1 MKIFQKK
8 LGITMEI
15 KTALILCAGYG
26 KRLNPL
32 TLELPKPL
40 LKLNNITLLE
50 KTFNLI
56 KSLGIKKVKLN
67 TFYLKEK
74 IKNFINDLNLDLDIE
89 IIEDGNQILN
99 TGGGILNMV
108 KKSNEENFIVFNP
121 DTIWSNEYV
130 SCIKDM
136 EKAYFKE
143 KTKNTLLVVNKILSF
158 DQKLGGDFNLN
169 NNILKKENNNN
180 FIYTGC
186 QMINKNLFL
195 KLSNQSFSILDI
207 WNDLLLQNKLFG
219 HESKNKFYH
228 VTDLRI
234 YQELLKN

>member
-1 MKIFQKK
+1 
-8 LGITMEI
+8 MEI
-15 KTALILCAGYG
+15 KTALVLCAGYG

-74 IKNFINDLNLDLDIE
+74 IKNFVNDLNIDLDIE

-99 TGGGILNMV
+99 TGGGILNMI

-121 DTIWSNEYV
+121 DTIWSNAYV

-136 EKAYFKE
+136 EKVYLKE
-143 KTKNTLLVVNKILSF
+143 KSKNILLVVNKILSF
-158 DQKLGGDFNLN
+158 DQKLEGDFNLN
-169 NNILKKENNNN
+169 NNILKKENSNN

-195 KLSNQSFSILDI
+195 KLNNQSFSILDI

-219 HESKNKFYH
+219 HETKNKFYH
-228 VTDLRI
+228 VTDFRI

>member
-1 MKIFQKK
+1 
-8 LGITMEI
+8 MEI
-15 KTALILCAGYG
+15 KTALVLCAGYG

-50 KTFNLI
+50 KNLDLI

-74 IKNFINDLNLDLDIE
+74 IKNFVNDLNLDLDIE

-99 TGGGILNMV
+99 TGGGILNMI

-121 DTIWSNEYV
+121 DTIWNNEYV

-136 EKAYFKE
+136 EKFYFKE
-143 KTKNTLLVVNKILSF
+143 KLENILLVVNKVLSF
-158 DQKLGGDFNLN
+158 DQKLEGDFNLN

-195 KLSNQSFSILDI
+195 KLSNQSFSILDV

>member
-1 MKIFQKK
+1 
-8 LGITMEI
+8 MEI
-15 KTALILCAGYG
+15 KTALVLCAGYG

-99 TGGGILNMV
+99 TGGGILNMI

-136 EKAYFKE
+136 EKFYFKE
-143 KTKNTLLVVNKILSF
+143 KLENILLVVNKVLSF

>member
-1 MKIFQKK
+1 
-8 LGITMEI
+8 MEI
-15 KTALILCAGYG
+15 KTALVLCAGYG

-136 EKAYFKE
+136 EKFYFKE
-143 KTKNTLLVVNKILSF
+143 KLENILLVVNKVLSF

-186 QMINKNLFL
+186 QMINKNLFS

-207 WNDLLLQNKLFG
+207 WNNLLLQNKLFG

-234 YQELLKN
+234 YKELLKN

>member
-1 MKIFQKK
+1 
-8 LGITMEI
+8 MEI
-15 KTALILCAGYG
+15 KTALVLCAGYG

-50 KTFNLI
+50 KTLNLI

-74 IKNFINDLNLDLDIE
+74 IKNFVNDLNLDLDIE

-99 TGGGILNMV
+99 TGGGILNMI
-108 KKSNEENFIVFNP
+108 KKSSEENFIVFNP

-143 KTKNTLLVVNKILSF
+143 KSKNILLVVNKILSF

-186 QMINKNLFL
+186 QIIKKNLFL
-195 KLSNQSFSILDI
+195 KLINKIFSILDI
-207 WNDLLLQNKLFG
+207 WNDLLIQNKLLG
-219 HESKNKFYH
+219 HESKNKFFH
-228 VTDLRI
+228 VTGLRI

>member
-1 MKIFQKK
+1 
-8 LGITMEI
+8 MEI
-15 KTALILCAGYG
+15 KTALVLCAGYG

-50 KTFNLI
+50 KTLNLI

-99 TGGGILNMV
+99 TGGGILNMI

-130 SCIKDM
+130 PFIKDM
-136 EKAYFKE
+136 EKFYFKE
-143 KTKNTLLVVNKILSF
+143 KLENILLVVNKALSF

>member
-1 MKIFQKK
+1 
-8 LGITMEI
+8 MEI
-15 KTALILCAGYG
+15 KTALVLCAGYG

-50 KTFNLI
+50 KTLNLI

-74 IKNFINDLNLDLDIE
+74 IKNFVNDLNLDLDIE
-89 IIEDGNQILN
+89 IIEDGTQILN
-99 TGGGILNMV
+99 TGGGILNMI

-130 SCIKDM
+130 TCIKDM
-136 EKAYFKE
+136 EKFYLKE
-143 KTKNTLLVVNKILSF
+143 KLENILLVVNKVLSF
-158 DQKLGGDFNLN
+158 DQNLGGDFNLN

-195 KLSNQSFSILDI
+195 KLSNHSFSILDI
-207 WNDLLLQNKLFG
+207 WNNLLLQNKLFG

>member
-1 MKIFQKK
+1 
-8 LGITMEI
+8 MEI

-143 KTKNTLLVVNKILSF
+143 KSKNILLVVNKILSF

-169 NNILKKENNNN
+169 NNILKKENNND

-186 QMINKNLFL
+186 QLINKNLFL

-207 WNDLLLQNKLFG
+207 WNNLLLQNKLFG

>member
-1 MKIFQKK
+1 
-8 LGITMEI
+8 MEI

-74 IKNFINDLNLDLDIE
+74 IKNFVNELNLDLDIE
-89 IIEDGNQILN
+89 IIEDGTQILN
-99 TGGGILNMV
+99 TGGGILNMI

-136 EKAYFKE
+136 EKVYFKE
-143 KTKNTLLVVNKILSF
+143 KSENILLVVNKVLSF
-158 DQKLGGDFNLN
+158 DQKLSGDFNLN

-180 FIYTGC
+180 FIYMGC

-195 KLSNQSFSILDI
+195 KLSNRSFSILDI

-234 YQELLKN
+234 YEELLKN

>member
-1 MKIFQKK
+1 
-8 LGITMEI
+8 MEI
-15 KTALILCAGYG
+15 KTALVLCAGYG

-74 IKNFINDLNLDLDIE
+74 IKNFVNDLNLDLDIE

-99 TGGGILNMV
+99 TGGGILNMI
-108 KKSNEENFIVFNP
+108 KKSSEENFIVFNP

-143 KTKNTLLVVNKILSF
+143 KSKNILLVVNKILSF

-169 NNILKKENNNN
+169 NNILKKENNND

-186 QMINKNLFL
+186 QLINKNLFL

-228 VTDLRI
+228 VTDLKI
-234 YQELLKN
+234 YQELLKNY

>member
-1 MKIFQKK
+1 
-8 LGITMEI
+8 MEI
-15 KTALILCAGYG
+15 KTALVLCAGYG

-74 IKNFINDLNLDLDIE
+74 IKNFVNDLNIDLDIE

-99 TGGGILNMV
+99 TGGGILNMI

-136 EKAYFKE
+136 EKTYFKE
-143 KTKNTLLVVNKILSF
+143 KSKNILLVVNKILSF
-158 DQKLGGDFNLN
+158 DQKLEGDFNLN
-169 NNILKKENNNN
+169 NNILKKENSNN

-195 KLSNQSFSILDI
+195 KLSNQSFSILDV

>member
-1 MKIFQKK
+1 
-8 LGITMEI
+8 MEI

-99 TGGGILNMV
+99 TGGGILNMI

-169 NNILKKENNNN
+169 NNILKKESNNN

>member
-1 MKIFQKK
+1 
-8 LGITMEI
+8 MEI

-143 KTKNTLLVVNKILSF
+143 KKKNTLLVVNKILSF

>member
-1 MKIFQKK
+1 
-8 LGITMEI
+8 MEI
-15 KTALILCAGYG
+15 KTALVLCAGYG

-74 IKNFINDLNLDLDIE
+74 IKNFVNDLNLDLDIE
-89 IIEDGNQILN
+89 IIEDGNQILD
-99 TGGGILNMV
+99 TGGGILNMI
-108 KKSNEENFIVFNP
+108 KKSNEEDFIVFNP
-121 DTIWSNEYV
+121 DTIWSNEYI

-136 EKAYFKE
+136 EKVYFKE
-143 KTKNTLLVVNKILSF
+143 KSKNILLVVNKILNF
-158 DQKLGGDFNLN
+158 DQKLRGDFNLN

-186 QMINKNLFL
+186 QMINKKLFL

-219 HESKNKFYH
+219 FESKNKFYH
-228 VTDLRI
+228 VTDFRI

>member
-1 MKIFQKK
+1 
-8 LGITMEI
+8 MEI
-15 KTALILCAGYG
+15 KTALVLCAGYG

-74 IKNFINDLNLDLDIE
+74 IKNFVNDLNLDLDIE
-89 IIEDGNQILN
+89 IIEDGNQILD
-99 TGGGILNMV
+99 TGGGILNMI

-121 DTIWSNEYV
+121 DTIWSNEYI
-130 SCIKDM
+130 SYIKDM
-136 EKAYFKE
+136 EKVYFKE
-143 KTKNTLLVVNKILSF
+143 KSKNILLVVNKILSF

>member
-1 MKIFQKK
+1 
-8 LGITMEI
+8 MEI
-15 KTALILCAGYG
+15 KTALVLCAGYG

-74 IKNFINDLNLDLDIE
+74 IKNFVNDLNLDLDIE

-99 TGGGILNMV
+99 TGGGILNMI

-121 DTIWSNEYV
+121 DTIWSNAYV

-136 EKAYFKE
+136 EKVYLKE
-143 KTKNTLLVVNKILSF
+143 KSKNILLVVNKILSF

-195 KLSNQSFSILDI
+195 KLSNQSFSILDV

>member
-1 MKIFQKK
+1 
-8 LGITMEI
+8 MEI
-15 KTALILCAGYG
+15 KTALVLCAGYG

>member
-1 MKIFQKK
+1 
-8 LGITMEI
+8 MEI
-15 KTALILCAGYG
+15 KTALVLCAGYG

-74 IKNFINDLNLDLDIE
+74 IKNFVNDLNLDLDIE
-89 IIEDGNQILN
+89 IIEDGTQILN
-99 TGGGILNMV
+99 TGGGILNMI

-130 SCIKDM
+130 PCIKDM
-136 EKAYFKE
+136 EKFYFKE
-143 KTKNTLLVVNKILSF
+143 KLENILLVVNIVLSF
-158 DQKLGGDFNLN
+158 DQNLGGDFNLN

-195 KLSNQSFSILDI
+195 KLSNRSFSILDI

>member
-1 MKIFQKK
+1 
-8 LGITMEI
+8 MEI
-15 KTALILCAGYG
+15 KTALVLCAGYG

-50 KTFNLI
+50 KTLNLI

-99 TGGGILNMV
+99 TGGGILNMI

-121 DTIWSNEYV
+121 DTIWNNEYV

-136 EKAYFKE
+136 EKFYFKE
-143 KTKNTLLVVNKILSF
+143 KLENILLVVNKVLSF
-158 DQKLGGDFNLN
+158 DQNLGGDFNLN

>member
-1 MKIFQKK
+1 
-8 LGITMEI
+8 MEI
-15 KTALILCAGYG
+15 KTALVLCAGYG

-74 IKNFINDLNLDLDIE
+74 IKNFVNDLNLDLDIE

-99 TGGGILNMV
+99 TGGGILNMI
-108 KKSNEENFIVFNP
+108 KKSSEENFIVFNP

-143 KTKNTLLVVNKILSF
+143 KSKNILLVVNKILSF

-195 KLSNQSFSILDI
+195 KLSNRSFSILDI

>member
-1 MKIFQKK
+1 
-8 LGITMEI
+8 MEI
-15 KTALILCAGYG
+15 KTALVLCAGYG

-50 KTFNLI
+50 KNLDLI

-74 IKNFINDLNLDLDIE
+74 IKNFVNDLNLDLDIE

-99 TGGGILNMV
+99 TGGGILNMI

-121 DTIWSNEYV
+121 DTIWNNEYV

-136 EKAYFKE
+136 EKFYFKE
-143 KTKNTLLVVNKILSF
+143 KLENILLVVNKVLSF

-195 KLSNQSFSILDI
+195 KLSNQSFSILDV

>member
-1 MKIFQKK
+1 
-8 LGITMEI
+8 MEI
-15 KTALILCAGYG
+15 KTALVLCAGYG

-74 IKNFINDLNLDLDIE
+74 IKNFVNELNLDLDIE

-99 TGGGILNMV
+99 TGGGILNMI

-136 EKAYFKE
+136 EKVYFKE
-143 KTKNTLLVVNKILSF
+143 KSENILLVVNKVLSF
-158 DQKLGGDFNLN
+158 DQKLSGDFNLN

-180 FIYTGC
+180 FIYMGC

-195 KLSNQSFSILDI
+195 KLSNRSFSILDI

-234 YQELLKN
+234 YEELLKN

>member
-1 MKIFQKK
+1 
-8 LGITMEI
+8 MEI
-15 KTALILCAGYG
+15 KTALVLCAGYG

-50 KTFNLI
+50 KNLNLI

-74 IKNFINDLNLDLDIE
+74 IKNFVNDLSLDLDIE

-99 TGGGILNMV
+99 TGGGILNMI

-121 DTIWSNEYV
+121 DTIWSNEYI

-136 EKAYFKE
+136 EKVYFKE
-143 KTKNTLLVVNKILSF
+143 KSKNILLVVNKILSF

>member
-1 MKIFQKK
+1 
-8 LGITMEI
+8 MEI
-15 KTALILCAGYG
+15 KTALVLCAGYG

-56 KSLGIKKVKLN
+56 ESLGIKKVKLN

-74 IKNFINDLNLDLDIE
+74 IKNFVNDLNIDLDIE

-99 TGGGILNMV
+99 TGGGILNMI

-136 EKAYFKE
+136 EKVYLKE
-143 KTKNTLLVVNKILSF
+143 KSKNILLVVNKILSF
-158 DQKLGGDFNLN
+158 DQKLEGDFNLN
-169 NNILKKENNNN
+169 NNILKKENSNN

>member
-1 MKIFQKK
+1 
-8 LGITMEI
+8 MEI
-15 KTALILCAGYG
+15 KTALVLCAGYG

-50 KTFNLI
+50 KTLNLI

-74 IKNFINDLNLDLDIE
+74 IKNFVNDLNLDLDIE

-99 TGGGILNMV
+99 TGGGILNMI
-108 KKSNEENFIVFNP
+108 KESSEENFIVFNP

-143 KTKNTLLVVNKILSF
+143 KTNNTLLVVNKILSF

-169 NNILKKENNNN
+169 NNILKKENNND

-186 QMINKNLFL
+186 QLINKNLFL

>member
-1 MKIFQKK
+1 
-8 LGITMEI
+8 MEI

-143 KTKNTLLVVNKILSF
+143 KSKNILLVVNKILSF

-207 WNDLLLQNKLFG
+207 WNNLLLQNKLFG

>member
-1 MKIFQKK
+1 
-8 LGITMEI
+8 MEI
-15 KTALILCAGYG
+15 KTALVLCAGYG

-143 KTKNTLLVVNKILSF
+143 KSKNILLVVNKILSF

-234 YQELLKN
+234 YQKLLKN

>member
-1 MKIFQKK
+1 
-8 LGITMEI
+8 MEI
-15 KTALILCAGYG
+15 KTALVLCAGYG

-74 IKNFINDLNLDLDIE
+74 IKNFVNDLNLDLDIE
-89 IIEDGNQILN
+89 IIEDGNQILD
-99 TGGGILNMV
+99 TGGGILNMI
-108 KKSNEENFIVFNP
+108 KKSNEEDFIVFNP
-121 DTIWSNEYV
+121 DTIWSNEYI
-130 SCIKDM
+130 SYIKDM
-136 EKAYFKE
+136 EKVYFKE
-143 KTKNTLLVVNKILSF
+143 KSKNILLVVNKILSF

-219 HESKNKFYH
+219 CESKNKFYH
-228 VTDLRI
+228 VTDFRI

>member
-1 MKIFQKK
+1 
-8 LGITMEI
+8 MEI

-50 KTFNLI
+50 KTLNLI

-99 TGGGILNMV
+99 TGGGILNMI
-108 KKSNEENFIVFNP
+108 KKSSEENFIVFNP
-121 DTIWSNEYV
+121 DTIWSNEYA